1 MSPITANGSTD
12 VRWLRLLADYLIPG
26 NSRTGFL
33 TSYLQDNDQAP
44 KTTEPLL
51 SQQRAHGLPP
61 TLTGDEQI
69 LQFWQAITEGTTP
82 QQHVSSNT
90 SPPATRLLQQH
101 ISSSN
106 ISPPATHILSN
117 TSHLPS
123 CSLFPCASLYCYPQR
138 VALSISGRRSLPV
151 SKCAQRILAVERHN
165 DRISSQRR
173 GQGRP
178 RCSLKR
184 NASAISV
191 KAGLL
196 HIHEYFHVL
205 NAIQHLRFPDDR

>member
-151 SKCAQRILAVERHN
+151 SKCAQRILAVERARATSMFTKTK
-165 DRISSQRR
+165 RISNIRQSWLVTYPRIFSCFERDTTSSLPRR
-173 GQGRP
+173 P
-178 RCSLKR
+178 M
-184 NASAISV
+184 N
-191 KAGLL
+191 
-196 HIHEYFHVL
+196 
-205 NAIQHLRFPDDR
+205 HLWL